1 MSDKRK
7 LLKKYM
13 KCLDEMKNELK
24 RRQLKKTLKTHMKTL
39 NELECE
45 ISRREGKQAEMGKRG
60 RVCDST
66 NLPHQKILEEYT
78 IPFCRLTEDARE
90 LLESALAA
98 RKDAYVPYS
107 KFPVGASFRSKC
119 GYVYSGCNIENVA
132 FTPGCCAERTALA
145 KGVSEGQMTYTAG
158 AVVAYHPKGFTMP
171 CGVCRQFI
179 REFACKDFP
188 IYIAKA
194 PGPERA
200 DAIPAIEDEDEVL
213 VTSVYRLLPYSFST
227 FE

>member
-1 MSDKRK
+1 MSDKRQ

-13 KCLDEMKNELK
+13 RCLDEMKNELK

-39 NELECE
+39 HELECE
-45 ISRREGKQAEMGKRG
+45 INQREGKQATLRQRG
-60 RVCDST
+60 RVCDSR
-66 NLPHQKILEEYT
+66 NLPHPQMLEEYT
-78 IPFCRLTEDARE
+78 TQFCRLSEEARE

-98 RKDAYVPYS
+98 RRDAYVPYS
-107 KFPVGASFRSKC
+107 KFPVGAAFRSKC
-119 GYVYSGCNIENVA
+119 GYVYAGCNIENVA

-145 KGVSEGQMTYTAG
+145 KGVSEGQMMFTGG

-171 CGVCRQFI
+171 CGVCRQFM
-179 REFACKDFP
+179 REFACRDFP

-194 PGPERA
+194 PAPELA
-200 DAIPAIEDEDEVL
+200 DRIPAIEDEDEVL
-213 VTSVYRLLPYSFST
+213 VTSVYRLLPHSFST